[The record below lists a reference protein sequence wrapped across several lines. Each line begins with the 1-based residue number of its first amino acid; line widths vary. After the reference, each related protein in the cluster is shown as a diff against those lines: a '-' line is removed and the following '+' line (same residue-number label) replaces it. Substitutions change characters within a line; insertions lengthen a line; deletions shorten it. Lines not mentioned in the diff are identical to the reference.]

1 MGGAGNAE
9 LTSEDIMFPLI
20 ALRLAPAALTVAL
33 AGAVFSPVI
42 CAADRAD
49 PLDPKAKVSALV
61 YESSLA
67 RYRPYRDA
75 KPIGWREANET
86 VNRIGGWRAY
96 AREAQQSSPAADQPP
111 PPPNEVAKPMP
122 QGHGDH
128 KLH

>member
-1 MGGAGNAE
+1 
-9 LTSEDIMFPLI
+9 MFTPI
-20 ALRLAPAALTVAL
+20 SGWLAPAALAV
-33 AGAVFSPVI
+33 AGAVCHPVV
-42 CAADRAD
+42 ANSVD

-96 AREAQQSSPAADQPP
+96 AREAQQSDAAGAAKEVPAPT
-111 PPPNEVAKPMP
+111 PNETAKPLP
-122 QGHGDH
+122 QGHGGH
-128 KLH
+128 KSP